1 VIRVPETRFDLIVM
15 DLDGTLLDN
24 YSKVTPRTRAVLERA
39 DAAGVA
45 IAVAT
50 GRSYALARYF
60 TDGLPL
66 TGPQITYNGAVVVD
80 SETGLPT
87 FLQAVP
93 AAWIEPVLAFLRE
106 HGIFSCYYTEDTIYV
121 EGRAPLER
129 ALVPADFP
137 TQPVV
142 VDNLLSLLHLPC
154 LKIVAVAKPD
164 EISALRLPAEA
175 AFGDH
180 LYVTQTASV
189 LLEFLHPDVSKGTA
203 LREAMTYLGLD
214 PARVIAFGDGHND
227 IDLLEMAGTGVAM
240 ANAEEEVRVRADI
253 VAPSN
258 TEDGIAAVLDE
269 LLWIHPAAGAPA
281 R

>member
-1 VIRVPETRFDLIVM
+1 MPKTRFDLIVM

-24 YSKVTPRTRAVLERA
+24 HSKVTPRTRAVLERA

-80 SETGLPT
+80 AETGLPT

-93 AAWIEPVLAFLRE
+93 AAWVEPVLAFLRE

-121 EGRAPLER
+121 EGHAPLER

-137 TQPVV
+137 KQPVA
-142 VDNLLSLLHLPC
+142 VDDLLSLLHLPC
-154 LKIVAVAKPD
+154 LKIVGVAKPD
-164 EISALRLPAEA
+164 GISALRPLAEA
-175 AFGDH
+175 AFGEH

-189 LLEFLHPDVSKGTA
+189 LLEFLHPAVSKGAA

-227 IDLLEMAGTGVAM
+227 IDLLEVAGTGVAM
-240 ANAEEEVRVRADI
+240 ANAEEEVRIRADI

-258 TEDGIAAVLDE
+258 TEDGIALVLDE
-269 LLWIHPAAGAPA
+269 ILWIQPDRDVQA

>member
-1 VIRVPETRFDLIVM
+1 MNRVLKTRFDLIVM

-24 YSKVTPRTRAVLERA
+24 HSKVTPRTRAALERA

-66 TGPQITYNGAVVVD
+66 SGPQITYNGAVVVD

-93 AAWIEPVLAFLRE
+93 AIWVEPVLAFLRE
-106 HGIFSCYYTEDTIYV
+106 HGIFPCYYTDDTIYV

-137 TQPVV
+137 KQPVV
-142 VDNLLSLLHLPC
+142 VKDLLSLRHLPC
-154 LKIVAVAKPD
+154 LKIVGVATPE
-164 EISALRLPAEA
+164 EISALRPFAEA
-175 AFGDH
+175 AFGEH
-180 LYVTQTASV
+180 LYVTRTASV
-189 LLEFLHPDVSKGTA
+189 LLEFLHPDVSKGAA
-203 LREAMTYLGLD
+203 LREAMAYLGLD

-227 IDLLEMAGTGVAM
+227 IDLLQAAGTGVAM
-240 ANAEEEVRVRADI
+240 ANAAEEVRIQADI

-258 TEDGIAAVLDE
+258 TEDGIAKVLDE
-269 LLWIHPAAGAPA
+269 MLWIQPIDDAQA

>member
-1 VIRVPETRFDLIVM
+1 VIRVPETRYDLIVM

-24 YSKVTPRTRAVLERA
+24 HSRVTPRTRAALERA
-39 DAAGVA
+39 ATAGVA

-93 AAWIEPVLAFLRE
+93 AAWIEPVLAFLRK
-106 HGIFSCYYTEDTIYV
+106 HDIFSCYYTEDTIYV
-121 EGRAPLER
+121 EGHAPLER

-137 TQPVV
+137 KQPVA
-142 VDNLLSLLHLPC
+142 VDDLLSLQHLPC
-154 LKIVAVAKPD
+154 LKIVAVAKPE
-164 EISALRLPAEA
+164 EISALRPLAEE
-175 AFGDH
+175 AFGEH

-189 LLEFLHPDVSKGTA
+189 LLEFLHPAVSKGTA
-203 LREAMTYLGLD
+203 LREAMAYLGLD

-227 IDLLEMAGTGVAM
+227 IELLRAAGTGVAM
-240 ANAEEEVRVRADI
+240 ANAEEEVRILADI

-258 TEDGIAAVLDE
+258 TEDGIAAVLDDV
-269 LLWIHPAAGAPA
+269 LWLHPVDDTQA

>member
-1 VIRVPETRFDLIVM
+1 M

-24 YSKVTPRTRAVLERA
+24 HSKVTPRTRAALERA
-39 DAAGVA
+39 VDAGVA

-93 AAWIEPVLAFLRE
+93 AAWVAPVLAFLRE
-106 HGIFSCYYTEDTIYV
+106 QGIFSCYYTEDTIYV
-121 EGRAPLER
+121 EGHAPLER

-137 TQPVV
+137 KQPVV
-142 VDNLLSLLHLPC
+142 VDDLLSLQHLPC
-154 LKIVAVAKPD
+154 LKIVAVAGA
-164 EISALRLPAEA
+164 ERISALRPGAEA
-175 AFGDH
+175 AFGKH

-189 LLEFLHPDVSKGTA
+189 
-203 LREAMTYLGLD
+203 
-214 PARVIAFGDGHND
+214 
-227 IDLLEMAGTGVAM
+227 
-240 ANAEEEVRVRADI
+240 
-253 VAPSN
+253 
-258 TEDGIAAVLDE
+258 
-269 LLWIHPAAGAPA
+269 
-281 R
+281 